1 MFKIAIVLQFEFIH
15 LIDLLYSKSAD
26 QQSNPL
32 FDMIVMYHLLQ
43 IVIHNQSKT
52 KKKLLLFTHFIWI
65 KSVAQQKKK
74 EYNSTIFNMKLL
86 IFIFPMLRVVCFKL
100 SRPFFLILN
109 DLYKDLKHISS

>member
-52 KKKLLLFTHFIWI
+52 KKTWGSIKLKKKKLLLFTHFIWI

-74 EYNSTIFNMKLL
+74 EYNSTIFNMKLV
-86 IFIFPMLRVVCFKL
+86 IFIFPMLRIVCFKL
-100 SRPFFLILN
+100 SRPFFFF
-109 DLYKDLKHISS
+109 